1 MVAKSS
7 RGHGVPCPPWWIE
20 EVRAAM
26 KARGGMKNRALAAAV
41 GVHESKI
48 SRLLSGDVTTLELI
62 EAVSNYL
69 GIKNPFGAGDT
80 PPQPPQPNDSAEEII
95 RKNLIR
101 AREQA
106 GFDQLSAADAT
117 GIAFETLRG
126 YEAGELEV
134 PNAALR
140 TIAPV
145 YGRKPGDFFEVE
157 MPAVDLDGAKR
168 VFFRGR
174 PEDLRA
180 LSAEDLAR
188 AAALER
194 EFDEKIRASKRAQ
207 LEHFKK
213 AKDRKAKR

>member
-1 MVAKSS
+1 
-7 RGHGVPCPPWWIE
+7 
-20 EVRAAM
+20 M
-26 KARGGMKNRALAAAV
+26 KARDNLTGRALGAAV
-41 GVHESKI
+41 GASESKI
-48 SRLLSGDVTTLELI
+48 SRMLKGEVMAPDLI
-62 EAVSNYL
+62 EAVSSFLN
-69 GIKNPFGAGDT
+69 IKNPFAPDDAAT
-80 PPQPPQPNDSAEEII
+80 TTHAPKPTDSAEEII

-117 GIAFETLRG
+117 GIAFDTLRS
-126 YEAGELEV
+126 YEAGEVEI

-145 YGRKPGDFFEVE
+145 YGRKPGDFFEVDL
-157 MPAVDLDGAKR
+157 PPVDLDGAKR

-174 PEDLRA
+174 PEDLQA

-194 EFDEKIRASKRAQ
+194 ELDEKIRASKRAQ
-207 LEHFKK
+207 LDHFKK
-213 AKDRKAKR
+213 ARAQKGKR